1 MIPIAQQPREA
12 PCAMTAAISLIHQP
26 LDGDAPE
33 LVSLAYRIDAEAD
46 VRIIACEVS
55 TPDRLAHRWLAV
67 RKFEMRMRLHRG
79 GKYTQLHTAKND
91 TVNRDT
97 AQFIDE
103 VWAGIMEKEKWVYA
117 E

>member
-1 MIPIAQQPREA
+1 
-12 PCAMTAAISLIHQP
+12 MTAAISITHAP

-33 LVSLAYRIDAEAD
+33 LVNIAYRIDVDGD

-55 TPDRLAHRWLAV
+55 TADRYAHRWLAV
-67 RKFEMRMRLHRG
+67 RKFDMRMRLLR

-91 TVNRDT
+91 SVNRDT

-103 VWAGIMEKEKWVYA
+103 VWAGVMEKEGWAYA
-117 E
+117 V